1 MTRQPSASDVPISQI
16 WREHHGYLINVAY
29 RMLASFSDAEDMVQ
43 EAFARLLRADHEKID
58 DVRGWLVVVVSRLCL
73 DQLRSARVRRETY
86 VGPWLPEPVIPSG
99 DALGP
104 EERVVLD
111 DSVRMALLVVLE
123 RLSPA
128 ERVAFILHD
137 IFEYSFEDIGRIM
150 MRTPVACRQ
159 LASRGRRQVLEEG
172 AGMRGRV
179 DPVES
184 RRVTERF
191 IAAASS
197 GNLEALLEVLD
208 PEAAGWT
215 DTGGL
220 LPGPR
225 HPLVGRQKVA
235 VGLLGWLRSSG
246 ATLVSMPVNAEP
258 GAIVVQQGEV
268 TAALALTFEG
278 GLITHIRCVANPGK
292 LTYVRAV
299 LTTPG
304 RSAGAARVP

>member
-150 MRTPVACRQ
+150 QRTPVACRQ

-179 DPVES
+179 DPWSHGASPSGSS
-184 RRVTERF
+184 RPR
-191 IAAASS
+191 
-197 GNLEALLEVLD
+197 
-208 PEAAGWT
+208 PAGISK
-215 DTGGL
+215 L
-220 LPGPR
+220 C
-225 HPLVGRQKVA
+225 
-235 VGLLGWLRSSG
+235 LRSSTPRQRG
-246 ATLVSMPVNAEP
+246 GRTPAACCLAR
-258 GAIVVQQGEV
+258 AIRWW
-268 TAALALTFEG
+268 AA
-278 GLITHIRCVANPGK
+278 R
-292 LTYVRAV
+292 RW
-299 LTTPG
+299 
-304 RSAGAARVP
+304 RSACWDGCGAAERHSSRCPSTRSRRRSSSSRAR